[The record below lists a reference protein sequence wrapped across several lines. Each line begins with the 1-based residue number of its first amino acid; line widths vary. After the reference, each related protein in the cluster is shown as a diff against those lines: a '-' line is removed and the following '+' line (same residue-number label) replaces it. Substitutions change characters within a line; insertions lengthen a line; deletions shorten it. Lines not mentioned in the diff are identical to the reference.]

1 MRWLPWSSCV
11 GSLTDGLG
19 PFVPGGTTGTGVH
32 GGESGLPVFATALH
46 SQSLNGA
53 TAGVL

>member
-19 PFVPGGTTGTGVH
+19 PVVPGGTTGTGVH